1 MTMVKPAAAV
11 ESRPLG
17 LPDDAFE
24 QRRPLRGQVT
34 KREVRAVSL
43 YSLGL
48 KSDSVVWD
56 IGAGTGSVSVEAS
69 LIAHRG
75 QVFAIER
82 DENSLDL
89 LRNNVANLS
98 GDNVQI
104 VVGEAPVALTELP
117 DPDSVFIGGSGG
129 HLSAI
134 LDAVAGRLK
143 DEGHIVV
150 NLAALERTQEV
161 YHHLKDEGMT
171 VELTTISASRGREMP
186 DGTVRLEAMNPV
198 FIVSAQQGQEQAASQ
213 TA

>member
-1 MTMVKPAAAV
+1 MVKPSAAL

-24 QRRPLRGQVT
+24 QRRPLRGQIT
-34 KREVRAVSL
+34 KREIRAVSL

-56 IGAGTGSVSVEAS
+56 IGAGTGSVSIEAS

-89 LRNNVANLS
+89 LRNNVASLS
-98 GDNVQI
+98 GGNVEI
-104 VVGEAPVALTELP
+104 VAGEAPAALAELP
-117 DPDSVFIGGSGG
+117 DPDSAFVGGSGG

-134 LDAVAGRLK
+134 LDAVTRRLK
-143 DEGHIVV
+143 DEGRIVV
-150 NLAALERTQEV
+150 NLAALERTHEV
-161 YHHLKDEGMT
+161 YHRLKDEGMA

-198 FIVSAQQGQEQAASQ
+198 FIVSAQRVPGQPASQ

>member
-1 MTMVKPAAAV
+1 MVKPSAAL

-24 QRRPLRGQVT
+24 QRRPLRGQIT
-34 KREVRAVSL
+34 KREIRAVSL

-48 KSDSVVWD
+48 KSGSVVWD
-56 IGAGTGSVSVEAS
+56 IGAGTGSVSIEAS

-75 QVFAIER
+75 QVYAIER
-82 DENSLDL
+82 DENGLDL

-98 GDNVQI
+98 GDNVEI
-104 VVGEAPVALTELP
+104 VVGEAPSALAELP
-117 DPDSVFIGGSGG
+117 DPDSVFVGGSGG
-129 HLSAI
+129 NLSAI
-134 LDAVAGRLK
+134 LETVTRRLK
-143 DEGHIVV
+143 DEGRIVV
-150 NLAALERTQEV
+150 NLAALERTHEV
-161 YHHLKDEGMT
+161 YHRLKDEGMA

-198 FIVSAQQGQEQAASQ
+198 FIVSAQQAQERPASL